1 MLSLPSS
8 DDPSAIAL
16 SSNLATLT
24 SSTRTHLSSLKNR
37 IQALAQG
44 NANLRALIPVGQ
56 SVHNLSLSDV
66 DVRQS
71 QVEALKER
79 FKEAVQRYA
88 QVERESRSK
97 NRNRME
103 RQVRIV
109 NPDLNE
115 QEIAG
120 VVKQAEEGGGGG
132 ALFQQ
137 AVRFL
142 FLLGE
147 GRSGKADA

>member
-1 MLSLPSS
+1 MLSFPSS

-24 SSTRTHLSSLKNR
+24 SSTRTHLTSLKNR

-66 DVRQS
+66 DVRQN

-109 NPDLNE
+109 NPNLNE
-115 QEIAG
+115 QEIQG
-120 VVKQAEEGGGGG
+120 IVKQAEEGGGG

-137 AVRFL
+137 AVRL
-142 FLLGE
+142 PSPVRGRGE
-147 GRSGKADA
+147 R